1 MTNTVVGV
9 FNDFT
14 AAVNTT
20 ADLVGAGFRKEDI
33 SVVAQDQ
40 KGEYA
45 KFLEAETNPDA
56 SSNVGAG
63 ALVGGLSGLLLGL
76 AALAIPGIGPVIAAG
91 PLAAAITGATLGA
104 ATGSLVGAL
113 HGLGVP
119 DFEAKAYDQGIRE
132 GNTLVIVRAAENAVP
147 RAIEI
152 LRQHRAVQ
160 VDRHSAQYSAQ
171 SAPYSESSR

>member
-1 MTNTVVGV
+1 MASTVVGV

-20 ADLVGAGFRKEDI
+20 PDLVAAGLRKEDI
-33 SVVAQDQ
+33 SVVTQDR

-56 SSNVGAG
+56 SSNVGTG
-63 ALVGGLSGLLLGL
+63 AMIGGLGGLLIGL

-91 PLAAAITGATLGA
+91 PLAAVFTGTALGA

-113 HGLGVP
+113 NTVGVP
-119 DFEAKAYDQGIRE
+119 EFEAKAYDQGIRE
-132 GNTLVIVRAAENAVP
+132 GNTLVIAKAAESEVP

-152 LRQHRAVQ
+152 MRQHRAVQ
-160 VDRHSAQYSAQ
+160 VDHHRDLSQT
-171 SAPYSESSR
+171 